1 MISTRALGDAVGSS
15 PMSTVASIVFIVDD
29 DISVRESLE
38 LEYRSSIPRGNRSP
52 IPFAFAQE
60 FLDHPR
66 VALPR
71 ADARRSS
78 T

>member
-1 MISTRALGDAVGSS
+1 MISTRALGDAVGAS

-38 LEYRSSIPRGNRSP
+38 LLIQNEGWRPET
-52 IPFAFAQE
+52 FALAQE